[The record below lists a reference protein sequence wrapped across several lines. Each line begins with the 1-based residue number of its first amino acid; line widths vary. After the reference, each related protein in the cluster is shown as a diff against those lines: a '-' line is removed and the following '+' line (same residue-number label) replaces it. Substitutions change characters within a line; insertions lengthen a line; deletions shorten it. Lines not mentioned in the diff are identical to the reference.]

1 MNDLSGVVERLTQ
14 SVADLQRRVSALE
27 NPARIVQPL
36 STPSLPAQSAPST
49 PTAEPPSLAGTSGI
63 FPVLGKAMLGI
74 AGAYLLR
81 AIVQADA
88 LPRSPV
94 IAVAIAYALLWLVPA
109 TRVPVKA
116 WFASAAW
123 ACTSALILVPMLWEL
138 TLRFRFLPSA
148 ITAAIL
154 CAYVIAASALAWK
167 RHFTAVASVAD
178 AAASLAALLL
188 AIATRDLVPF
198 LVALLVIAIVGE
210 IAAARHRTLRVRPLV
225 AAVADLAVF
234 ALIWIYSTPA
244 ASHADYP
251 AIAASALLAFAPAL
265 LLIYAAS
272 AATQTML
279 LRRGISF
286 FETAQA
292 LIAALLAVWTILAF
306 RPGHGAV
313 VLGVLCL
320 IAAAAG
326 YAVAFAWFGRLHAQR
341 NYHVYAT
348 GSLALF
354 LAGAFL
360 CLPAGWLPL
369 SLALSAVAA
378 VIIGNTTA
386 RATLQFHALA
396 FLAAAAFSSGLLVYI
411 ARAMAGPLPPS
422 PGWIITLVSASAILC
437 YAALP
442 HTSPPHSSL
451 VERWHPLLR
460 LFLASLA
467 VAATASLL
475 VWIAIWILLRLT
487 AAGAAPGAEH
497 IAVIRSLISCAAALA
512 LAGCGSRWQRREL
525 VWLAWSGLALIAC
538 KLLFEDLRHQHMGFT
553 AASIFLYAV
562 TLLLVP
568 RLLRSGSKSASRIP
582 G

>member
-1 MNDLSGVVERLTQ
+1 
-14 SVADLQRRVSALE
+14 
-27 NPARIVQPL
+27 
-36 STPSLPAQSAPST
+36 
-49 PTAEPPSLAGTSGI
+49 
-63 FPVLGKAMLGI
+63 
-74 AGAYLLR
+74 
-81 AIVQADA
+81 
-88 LPRSPV
+88 
-94 IAVAIAYALLWLVPA
+94 
-109 TRVPVKA
+109 VKA

-234 ALIWIYSTPA
+234 ALIWIYSAPA

-251 AIAASALLAFAPAL
+251 AIAAPALLVFAPAL

-326 YAVAFAWFGRLHAQR
+326 YAVAFA
-341 NYHVYAT
+341 
-348 GSLALF
+348 
-354 LAGAFL
+354 
-360 CLPAGWLPL
+360 
-369 SLALSAVAA
+369 
-378 VIIGNTTA
+378 
-386 RATLQFHALA
+386 
-396 FLAAAAFSSGLLVYI
+396 
-411 ARAMAGPLPPS
+411 
-422 PGWIITLVSASAILC
+422 
-437 YAALP
+437 
-442 HTSPPHSSL
+442 
-451 VERWHPLLR
+451 
-460 LFLASLA
+460 
-467 VAATASLL
+467 
-475 VWIAIWILLRLT
+475 
-487 AAGAAPGAEH
+487 
-497 IAVIRSLISCAAALA
+497 
-512 LAGCGSRWQRREL
+512 
-525 VWLAWSGLALIAC
+525 
-538 KLLFEDLRHQHMGFT
+538 
-553 AASIFLYAV
+553 
-562 TLLLVP
+562 
-568 RLLRSGSKSASRIP
+568 
-582 G
+582 